1 MENEVWRGGERSKER
16 KKDKERRGARGS
28 ERHGKSPSERL
39 ELMQGTRAGEEE
51 REGERSQSQCKNVR
65 KSR

>member
-28 ERHGKSPSERL
+28 GTVSPPLR
-39 ELMQGTRAGEEE
+39 G
-51 REGERSQSQCKNVR
+51 
-65 KSR
+65 